1 MGYKETDVP
10 KLKPRGSMAL
20 MSLPLQAAAFAAL
33 LAMLALF
40 GWRFESDF
48 LTRLI
53 PRATAM
59 NPGTAVALILAA
71 AALTIRAHC
80 RSAWVRFL
88 AGLVIAIGAAKL
100 AQLAVGAP
108 AGVDQLLFGERLG
121 TPANASPNRIA
132 PNTAVALVALGGAL
146 IADATRHRA
155 GTLVSQGFGIIAA
168 AISLLALVGY
178 VLDTA
183 ALHST
188 QSLNAM
194 ALNTA
199 MALMALAIGV
209 IGVNPGIGLMRII
222 ADRGPAGALA
232 RTALPFALLVPVLIG
247 LARLSGQRIGFY
259 GAEDGVAL
267 QVFANIVVTFAVLAG
282 CIVALFRSDS
292 ERRERELAVAKSE
305 SQYRH
310 AEQVGRIAHWQI
322 DYWSGRV
329 QWSDEFYELCGLSRD
344 VEPALDTWLALCHPD
359 DAAAI
364 RESVTRA
371 VKECH
376 GWEMGHRICR
386 ADGDIR
392 HVKSHG
398 VCERDEAGNAVGVF
412 GVFVDVTE
420 LELARRDAEAATK
433 AKAAFLANMS
443 HEIRTPMNGVMG
455 FVELL
460 VDTDLDPKQRRH
472 LLLVQESAQALL
484 KLLNDILDLSKIEAG
499 QVDVSA
505 APSNVR
511 HDIVQCVRLMTP
523 IAEQKGLKLHASF
536 AEGFPDRVL
545 IDSLRLRQIL
555 FNLLG
560 NAVKFTNKGS
570 VSVMLRDA
578 PGLDGG
584 RTIEI
589 EVSDTGVG
597 IAEDRKA
604 AIFEDFVQADASVSR
619 RFGGS
624 GLGLSISRRLARLMN
639 GTITLESREYVG
651 TIVTLVVP
659 LEEVVEAGPPG
670 GRDTAPNMGPAAVA
684 DDPPRREASILLAE
698 DVDMNR
704 ELITE
709 MLSRLGHK
717 VDLAANG
724 AEALAMAYRLDKNPE
739 EWDLILMDVQMP
751 VMDGLTATRA
761 IRVLGGRA
769 ATIPIIAL
777 TAHAFESEIRQC
789 REAGMNDHITKP
801 SGCEQLNEAVSRWAG
816 LASSPLPAVGF
827 RRLDVATT
835 AERFEARLRASRE
848 RLAEL
853 AAELS
858 SPDQSSVPAL
868 LREAADIAHVLGG
881 TAGMFGKADLGE
893 LAGQVEGELRA
904 SAQGRSAF
912 VTGLGAIQRLVAA
925 LCAPTSR
932 HTPLE

>member
-1 MGYKETDVP
+1 MGYKETDLP
-10 KLKPRGSMAL
+10 RLKPRGFMVL

-33 LAMLALF
+33 FAMLALF
-40 GWRFESDF
+40 GWSFENDF

-59 NPGTAVALILAA
+59 NPVTAVALLVAA
-71 AALTIRAHC
+71 AALTIRVHG
-80 RSAWVRFL
+80 RGAWVRLL

-100 AQLAVGAP
+100 AQLAIGAP
-108 AGVDQLLFGERLG
+108 AGVDQLLFGDRLG

-132 PNTAVALVALGGAL
+132 PNTALALVALGGAL
-146 IADATRHRA
+146 IADGTRHRA
-155 GTLVSQGFGIIAA
+155 GTLVSQAFGMVAA

-183 ALHST
+183 ALHTT

-199 MALMALAIGV
+199 MALMALAIGI

-232 RTALPFALLVPVLIG
+232 RTALPFALLVPVLVG
-247 LARLSGQRIGFY
+247 LARLSGQRVGFY

-267 QVFANIVVTFAVLAG
+267 QVFANIAVTFAVLAG

-322 DYWSGRV
+322 DYWGGRV
-329 QWSDEFYELCGLSRD
+329 QWSDEFYELCGLSRE

-364 RESVTRA
+364 RQTVTRA

-386 ADGDIR
+386 ADGEIR
-392 HVKSHG
+392 YVKSHG
-398 VCERDEAGNAVGVF
+398 VCERDEAGNAAGVF

-460 VDTDLDPKQRRH
+460 VDTDLDSKQRRH

-505 APSNVR
+505 TPSNVR

-536 AEGFPDRVL
+536 AEDFPDSVL

-570 VSVMLRDA
+570 VSVTLREM
-578 PGLDGG
+578 PGPDGR

-639 GTITLESREYVG
+639 GTISLDSREYVG

-659 LEEVVEAGPPG
+659 LEEVVEPGPPG
-670 GRDTAPNMGPAAVA
+670 GKDTAPDEGPAAA
-684 DDPPRREASILLAE
+684 TDDPPRRQSSILLVE
-698 DVDMNR
+698 DIDINR

-709 MLSRLGHK
+709 MLTRLGHT

-761 IRVLGGRA
+761 IRALGGRA
-769 ATIPIIAL
+769 ATVPIIAL
-777 TAHAFESEIRQC
+777 TANAFASEIRQC
-789 REAGMNDHITKP
+789 REAGMNDHIVKP
-801 SGCEQLNEAVSRWAG
+801 SGLAQLKDAVALWAG
-816 LASSPLPAVGF
+816 LARSQMPTVGF
-827 RRLDVATT
+827 RQLEAAST
-835 AERFEARLRASRE
+835 AERFELRLRASRE
-848 RLAEL
+848 RLTEL
-853 AAELS
+853 AAELVAPGES
-858 SPDQSSVPAL
+858 GVPDL
-868 LREAADIAHVLGG
+868 LREAADIAHILAG

-893 LAGQVEGELRA
+893 LAGQVEGELRTSTEDDSA
-904 SAQGRSAF
+904 S
-912 VTGLGAIQRLVAA
+912 VTGLGAIQRLIAA
-925 LCAPTSR
+925 LCAPPEPS
-932 HTPLE
+932 LAS